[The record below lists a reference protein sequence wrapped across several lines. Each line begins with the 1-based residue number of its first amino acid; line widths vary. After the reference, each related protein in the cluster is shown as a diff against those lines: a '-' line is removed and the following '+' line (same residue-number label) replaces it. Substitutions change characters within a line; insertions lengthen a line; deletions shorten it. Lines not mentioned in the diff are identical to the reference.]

1 MPFVCAFS
9 MTAFI
14 SRYRASAS
22 SQVLTC
28 RVLGLSL
35 GGNAMEKI
43 NISALSC
50 WRSGGELAEQ
60 RLLGVWQGS
69 DVHARMP
76 SVTCPSA
83 FFIMSIQEL
92 TPKAP
97 TCSCGT
103 SVHTGVHT
111 CSLGLRLLACF
122 LGGFCLRARARM
134 HA

>member
-1 MPFVCAFS
+1 
-9 MTAFI
+9 
-14 SRYRASAS
+14 
-22 SQVLTC
+22 
-28 RVLGLSL
+28 
-35 GGNAMEKI
+35 MEKI

-92 TPKAP
+92 APMAP

-103 SVHTGVHT
+103 IAHRCPHVQPGAPS
-111 CSLGLRLLACF
+111 SGLLSWRLLSASLC
-122 LGGFCLRARARM
+122 
-134 HA
+134 